1 MPFRGVIVFSG
12 LLLIFNA
19 VLSQQSNNLKGAD
32 VQPDSIVANRENIE
46 ISDLLRLSHKIV
58 SKEAAKSKIYAQIAL
73 QKARKANQPDEILNS
88 LYCLAEAEYNLHE
101 YDSALTLYKQ
111 TLQLVQKDAVDSLY
125 CKILISLGFTYDKTG
140 QSEFAIKY
148 FKDAVEAAKKKNYS
162 KYLIAANFDLANLYH
177 NLGNYKEALDYY
189 QLCLQYVDSA
199 GDVESKA
206 DIYNRIGVVF
216 YDLGSFEKSLNYYMK
231 SMDIVKSLD
240 DELGMANALNNI
252 GIVYYDWGKKEKA
265 LEYYQKSLKIEQQL
279 DHEIGMAGSYNNIGI
294 IYSDWNQNDF
304 AVEYYNKALAIYK
317 KYDNKIGI
325 GDAKNN
331 IGESLAATGNFKESI
346 AFLEEGLKIELNYG
360 TSQGV
365 AESFHSIG
373 KTYFEMGNLAKAI
386 EYNKRSYKIADSCNL
401 ISLLP
406 EISFLNYRI
415 EKKRGNFKDA
425 LTQYISYDQ
434 QKKSIYDQQF
444 HDRITELQLKSEI
457 NKSEHEKEHLILENI
472 KKEHE
477 IKSQRTYLFI
487 IFILMLIFGS
497 LVYYDIRSKINSNKK
512 LKEINS
518 ELTLKE
524 EKLTKTLH
532 DLRKSESKYRNL
544 VGNAPTGI
552 LYIDNNGEIL
562 EVNKK
567 MLEILGSPDEGE
579 TKKINV
585 LTFQPLVE
593 IGVSDKIHS
602 CINSGKLLVD
612 KAEYKTKWGKKLFL
626 KYSITPISDGNDSVT
641 SLILNVEDI
650 SKSRQAEHIIR
661 ESENKYRML
670 VENSLQAMLIIQDMK
685 IIFANKKLEEIS
697 GYSLKELEEQGKNW
711 LKLIIH
717 PDDARQPIRSVV
729 DALKGKIPATKHEY
743 RIIRKDGQI
752 RWIETLGS
760 MVNFQDKP
768 AMMMVAIDN
777 TERKQAEQ
785 ILIKSEHQL
794 KNANAMKDKFFSI
807 IAHDLKNPFSAILGF
822 ANLLYEAYDNF
833 SESQRKNFIKNIVET
848 SENTFKL
855 LQNLLEWARTQTGN
869 IEYKPKNINL
879 SLITN
884 ENLAI
889 FKTSLKSKKIAVEL
903 HIPVKLTAWADE
915 NMIKAV
921 IRNLLSNAIKFT
933 RSGGNIHVH
942 VRSSNNTVEYCVE
955 DSGVGISKENLKK
968 IFRIDDPLKQPGTDN
983 ETGTGIGLLLC
994 KELIEINHGEIKVES
1009 ELNTGSKFIFTLP
1022 KTNNLS

>member
-1 MPFRGVIVFSG
+1 MPSRGAYILLG
-12 LLLIFNA
+12 LLLVFTLA
-19 VLSQQSNNLKGAD
+19 FSKQSIGTQYID
-32 VQPDSIVANRENIE
+32 EQGDTIIANQKDFE
-46 ISDLLRLSHKIV
+46 ISDLLYLSHELV
-58 SKEAAKSKIYAQIAL
+58 SQDPEKSKLYAQIAL
-73 QKARKANQPDEILNS
+73 QKARKANHPDEILNS

-101 YDSALTLYKQ
+101 YDSALILYKQ
-111 TLQLVQKDAVDSLY
+111 TLELVPKNGDDSLY
-125 CKILISLGFTYDKTG
+125 CKILISLGFTYDKKG

-148 FKDAVEAAKKKNYS
+148 FKDAVKVAKKRNYP

-177 NLGNYKEALDYY
+177 NLGNFKEALDYY
-189 QLCLQYVDSA
+189 QLCLQYADSTE
-199 GDVESKA
+199 GLESKA

-216 YDLGSFEKSLNYYMK
+216 YDLGSYEKSLDYYMK
-231 SMDIVKSLD
+231 SMDIVKSLN
-240 DELGMANALNNI
+240 DEQGMANTLNNI

-265 LEYYQKSLKIEQQL
+265 LEYYQKSLKIEQKL
-279 DHEIGMAGSYNNIGI
+279 DHEIGVAGSYNNIGI
-294 IYSDWNQNDF
+294 IYSDWNQNDL
-304 AVEYYNKALAIYK
+304 AIEYYNKALAIYK

-331 IGESLAATGNFKESI
+331 IGESLAATGNFKKAI
-346 AFLEEGLKIELNYG
+346 TFLEEGLKIELDYG

-365 AESFHSIG
+365 AQSLYSIG
-373 KTYFEMGNLAKAI
+373 KTFFEMGDFEKADK
-386 EYNKRSYKIADSCNL
+386 YNERSYKIADSCHL
-401 ISLLP
+401 KTLLP

-415 EKKRGNFKDA
+415 DKKRGNYKDA
-425 LTQYISYDQ
+425 LAHYVSYDQ

-444 HDRITELQLKSEI
+444 HDRITELQLKNEI
-457 NKSEHEKEHLILENI
+457 DKNEHEREHLILENS

-477 IKSQRTYLFI
+477 IKAQRTYLFI

-497 LVYYDIRSKINSNKK
+497 LVYYDIKSKINTNRK
-512 LKEINS
+512 LKGIND
-518 ELTLKE
+518 ELTLKK
-524 EKLTKTLH
+524 EKLTKTLR

-544 VGNAPTGI
+544 VENAPTGI
-552 LYIDNNGEIL
+552 LYVDIKGKIL

-567 MLEILGSPDEGE
+567 ILEILGSPGEEE

-585 LTFQPLVE
+585 LSFEPLKN
-593 IGVSDKIHS
+593 IGLSDKLLK
-602 CINSGKLLVD
+602 CIDTGKLQSGEV
-612 KAEYKTKWGKKLFL
+612 EYKTKWGRQLFL
-626 KYSITPISDGNDSVT
+626 KYSITPISDGNDIVT
-641 SLILNVEDI
+641 SMILNVEDI
-650 SKSRQAEHIIR
+650 SKAKRAEKIIL

-697 GYSLKELEEQGKNW
+697 GYTIEELEKQGKNW

-717 PDDARQPIRSVV
+717 PDDAGQPIRNVIE
-729 DALKGKIPATKHEY
+729 ALKGKVPATKHEY

-760 MVNFQDKP
+760 MVNFKEKP

-777 TERKQAEQ
+777 TERKKAEQ
-785 ILIKSEHQL
+785 ILIKSENQL

-889 FKTSLKSKKIAVEL
+889 FKTSLKSKKIAVDL
-903 HIPVKLTAWADE
+903 QIPVKLTAWADE

-933 RSGGNIHVH
+933 SSGGNIRVHVH
-942 VRSSNNTVEYCVE
+942 SINNTVEYCVE

-983 ETGTGIGLLLC
+983 ETGSGIGLLLC
-994 KELIEINHGEIKVES
+994 KELIEINHGEINVES
-1009 ELNTGSKFIFTLP
+1009 ELNTGSKFTFTLP
-1022 KTNNLS
+1022 KNE